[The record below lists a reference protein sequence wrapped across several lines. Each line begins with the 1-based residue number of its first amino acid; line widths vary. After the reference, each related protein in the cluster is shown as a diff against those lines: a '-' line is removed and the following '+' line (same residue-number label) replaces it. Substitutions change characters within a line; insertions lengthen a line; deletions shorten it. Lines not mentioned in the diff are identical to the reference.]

1 MYLKNIE
8 LTNFRSHQKLK
19 IDFQGNVIV
28 LYGPNGK
35 GKTNILEAIHFLSTG
50 KSLRSQYDS
59 DSISHNEKF
68 LKLRSDIVISE
79 DEDKT
84 NLELIVDKTNSFG
97 NRSIKKFKINQ
108 VPKQGSKFTG
118 ILKSVIF
125 LPSDLDL
132 LLSSPSIRRKYLD
145 SIFYQTSSEYKSSI
159 LNYTKALKQRNK
171 ILELMFEENNINKDH
186 FEGQLDFWT
195 SKIISEGSFIQKHRE
210 DFFIFLRENI
220 VSLNEK
226 LGLSDFHVEFKYVP
240 NLATQEN
247 YLDSKDKEF
256 FTRTTQFGP
265 HKDDF
270 EILLNEKNIQYFAS
284 RGQQRVSLIIL
295 KMIELE
301 YIFQKTNERP
311 ILLLDDIFSELDDKH
326 KNSILKIIKEQQTFI
341 SSVYKLSE
349 FEDLSD
355 QIIDIEEIG

>member
-1 MYLKNIE
+1 M
-8 LTNFRSHQKLK
+8 
-19 IDFQGNVIV
+19 IDAEEE
-28 LYGPNGK
+28 
-35 GKTNILEAIHFLSTG
+35 KTTLE
-50 KSLRSQYDS
+50 
-59 DSISHNEKF
+59 
-68 LKLRSDIVISE
+68 V
-79 DEDKT
+79 
-84 NLELIVDKTNSFG
+84 IVDKTNSLG
-97 NRSIKKFKINQ
+97 NRSVKKFKINQ

-145 SIFYQTSSEYKSSI
+145 SIFYQISGEYKTSI

-171 ILELMFEENNINKDH
+171 ILELMFEEKNLNISH
-186 FEGQLDFWT
+186 FESQLEFWT
-195 SKIISEGSFIQKHRE
+195 SKIISEGKIIQSYRQ
-210 DFFIFLRENI
+210 DFFDFLSENLF
-220 VSLNEK
+220 SLNEK
-226 LGLSDFHVEFKYVP
+226 LGLIDFQVEF
-240 NLATQEN
+240 N
-247 YLDSKDKEF
+247 YLPNPATEENFLNSKEKEF

-284 RGQQRVSLIIL
+284 RGQQRVSLIIV
-295 KMIELE
+295 KIIELD
-301 YIFQKTNERP
+301 YISEKTKERP

-341 SSVYKLSE
+341 SSVYKLPE

-355 QIIDIEEIG
+355 QIIDIEEIR